1 MADDI
6 VDAPAKGGK
15 GKGMIIIILI
25 VLLMSGAGVAGGLY
39 AAGALGSHEEEEEA
53 PKEDPNRPLLVKKGE
68 DPLAVAEKAVA
79 EAGGGAEA
87 EGGGEGGGKKEAT
100 VPHVE
105 TDFKLPKGGIDLPRP
120 KKVADYQPTYY
131 QMPAPYTSNLADTD
145 SLVQVA
151 MAVSTFYDA
160 RVTDALKTHELAIRS
175 AILMQLSQESGAE
188 LSTPQGKVAL
198 QGRLTALI
206 NKILREKT
214 GYSGVD
220 NVYFTNFIIQ

>member
-1 MADDI
+1 MAEDI
-6 VDAPAKGGK
+6 VDLPAKGGK
-15 GKGMIIIILI
+15 GMGMIIIILV

-39 AAGALGSHEEEEEA
+39 AAGALGSHEEEEEPPA
-53 PKEDPNRPLLVKKGE
+53 QDPNRPLLVKKGE
-68 DPLAVAEKAVA
+68 DPVAVAEKAVA
-79 EAGGGAEA
+79 DAGGGVS
-87 EGGGEGGGKKEAT
+87 EGGGGEGGKKEAT
-100 VPHVE
+100 IPHVE

-120 KKVADYQPTYY
+120 RKVADYQPTYF

-145 SLVQVA
+145 SLVQIA
-151 MAVSTFYDA
+151 MAISTYYDA

-175 AILMQLSQESGAE
+175 AILMLLSQESAME

-198 QGRLTALI
+198 QARLTALI

>member
-1 MADDI
+1 
-6 VDAPAKGGK
+6 
-15 GKGMIIIILI
+15 
-25 VLLMSGAGVAGGLY
+25 
-39 AAGALGSHEEEEEA
+39 
-53 PKEDPNRPLLVKKGE
+53 LLVKKGE

-120 KKVADYQPTYY
+120 KKVSEYQPTYF

-151 MAVSTFYDA
+151 MAISTYYDA

-175 AILMQLSQESGAE
+175 AILMLLSQESAVE

-198 QGRLTALI
+198 QSRLTALI

>member
-1 MADDI
+1 MAEEI

-39 AAGALGSHEEEEEA
+39 AAGALGGHEEEEA
-53 PKEDPNRPLLVKKGE
+53 PAQDPNRPLLVKKGE

-87 EGGGEGGGKKEAT
+87 ECGGEGGGKKEAT

-120 KKVADYQPTYY
+120 KKVSEYQPTYF

-151 MAVSTFYDA
+151 MAISTYYDA

-175 AILMQLSQESGAE
+175 AILMLLSQESAVE

-198 QGRLTALI
+198 QSRLTALI

>member
-1 MADDI
+1 MAEDI
-6 VDAPAKGGK
+6 VDAPAKSGK

-39 AAGALGSHEEEEEA
+39 AAGAFGAHEEEEIVQT
-53 PKEDPNRPLLVKKGE
+53 DPNRPVLVKKGE
-68 DPLAVAEKAVA
+68 DPVAAAEKAIA
-79 EAGGGAEA
+79 ESGATPSEGS
-87 EGGGEGGGKKEAT
+87 GGGEKKDAGI
-100 VPHVE
+100 PHLE
-105 TDFKLPKGGIDLPRP
+105 TDFKIPKGGIDLPRP
-120 KKVADYQPTYY
+120 KKPSEYQASYF

-151 MAVSTFYDA
+151 LAISTFYDA
-160 RVTDALKTHELAIRS
+160 RVTDALKTHELALRS
-175 AILMQLSQESGAE
+175 AILMLLSQQSGIE
-188 LSTPQGKVAL
+188 LSTPQGKEAL
-198 QGRLTALI
+198 QQRLTALI

>member
-1 MADDI
+1 MAEDI
-6 VDAPAKGGK
+6 VDAPAKSGK
-15 GKGMIIIILI
+15 AKGMIVIILI

-39 AAGALGSHEEEEEA
+39 AAGAFGAAEEEEA
-53 PKEDPNRPLLVKKGE
+53 PKEDPNRPLLVKTGE

-79 EAGGGAEA
+79 EAGGGAS
-87 EGGGEGGGKKEAT
+87 EGGGEGGKKEGAAI
-100 VPHVE
+100 PHVE

-120 KKVADYQPTYY
+120 KKVSDYKATYF

-145 SLVQVA
+145 SLVQIA
-151 MAVSTFYDA
+151 FAVSTYYDA
-160 RVTDALKTHELAIRS
+160 RVTDALKTHELALRS
-175 AILMQLSQESGAE
+175 AILMLLSQQSGIE
-188 LSTPQGKVAL
+188 LSTPQGKEAL
-198 QGRLTALI
+198 QQRLTALI

>member
-1 MADDI
+1 MAEEI

-15 GKGMIIIILI
+15 GKGMLIIILI

-79 EAGGGAEA
+79 EAGGGAA
-87 EGGGEGGGKKEAT
+87 ASGEGGKKDAG

-120 KKVADYQPTYY
+120 KKVGDYQPTYF

-145 SLVQVA
+145 SLVQIA
-151 MAVSTFYDA
+151 MAVSTYYDA
-160 RVTDALKTHELAIRS
+160 RVTDALKTHELALRS
-175 AILMQLSQESGAE
+175 SILMMLSQQSVVE

-198 QGRLTALI
+198 QARLTDLI